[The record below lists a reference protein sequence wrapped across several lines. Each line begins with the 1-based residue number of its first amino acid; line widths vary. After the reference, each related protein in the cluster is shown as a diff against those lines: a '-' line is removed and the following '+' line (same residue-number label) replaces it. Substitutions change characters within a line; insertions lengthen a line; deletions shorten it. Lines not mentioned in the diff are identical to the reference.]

1 MAKGNLFN
9 GLAHGSVGDVVFT
22 RQNGEQISKLRN
34 RRPRN
39 PRSPGQLIQ
48 RAIMST
54 VWLAYKAGKDIFDHS
69 FEHRSVGGATMNE
82 FVSMNT
88 KILRALVAE
97 ERGIVPKSSVPI
109 PDVRARLVAPGS
121 VFPVAFDGMLVSSG
135 SYQQTFF
142 EVIPVHY
149 TGEEEV
155 LLDFHVP
162 AAVNASETCR
172 EYAERLGLIRGD
184 LYTIVGFNN
193 PRQLPVYLDGYDDGL
208 SHMGMQMQESFF
220 AVRLRVRD
228 DFVLDGTNV
237 AQGKTLGNVFSVDYV
252 RGAQTKTDHLLQV
265 PLDGHFGL
273 HDLESVSVTLGLS
286 WGNIIRS
293 RVDSK
298 LRSKTVLLRSSM
310 LQDCGV
316 IPAYLVEAWS
326 RVSDKVADSS
336 LILEGGGEFNTFV
349 PEPPQPPQALTIND
363 FTYTT
368 WGEIGALCWK
378 DSSTNRKIYCM
389 WNGDPFYVVYD
400 GDLHKW
406 ALLSD
411 PSIDPATTQL
421 ATLIEAFTPIEF
433 TIDIEPDGYLPFRF
447 VCSNGVIQPAV
458 PNTPS

>member
-22 RQNGEQISKLRN
+22 RQNGEQISKMRN

-97 ERGIVPKSSVPI
+97 EKNIVPTSSNTV

-121 VFPVAFDGMLVSSG
+121 VYPVAFDGMVVSSG
-135 SYQQTFF
+135 TYQQTFF
-142 EVIPVHY
+142 QVIPAHMDK
-149 TGEEEV
+149 GEEEY
-155 LLDFHVP
+155 LSFLVP
-162 AAVNASETCR
+162 TELNDSETCR
-172 EYAERLGLIRGD
+172 EYAERLGLVRGD
-184 LYTIVGFNN
+184 LYTLLGFYQ
-193 PRQLPVYLDGYDDGL
+193 PRELPQYLDGFDDGS
-208 SHMGMQMQESFF
+208 SHMGMQIQESFF
-220 AVRLRVRD
+220 AIRLRVRD
-228 DFVLDGTNV
+228 DFVNDGTRAV
-237 AQGKTLGNVFSVDYV
+237 KGSAMRDLFTVDYV
-252 RGAQTKTDHLLQV
+252 RGPQTTADVILGIGI
-265 PLDGHFGL
+265 GHAFNMFAVQTVS
-273 HDLESVSVTLGLS
+273 HTLELS
-286 WGNIIRS
+286 WANIIRS
-293 RVDSK
+293 HVDSK
-298 LRSKTVLLRSSM
+298 LRSKTFLLRTSM
-310 LQDCGV
+310 FQDCGV

-326 RVSDKVADSS
+326 RVADKVGDSS
-336 LILEGGGEFNTFV
+336 LILEGGGGLNTFE
-349 PEPPQPPQALTIND
+349 PEPPQPPQALTIDD

-378 DSSTNRKIYCM
+378 DGSTNRKIYCM

-400 GDLHKW
+400 LDLNKW

-411 PSIDPATTQL
+411 PSVDPATTQM
-421 ATLIEAFTPIEF
+421 ASLIEAFTPVKF
-433 TIDIEPDGYLPFRF
+433 TIDIEPNGYLPFRF
-447 VCSNGVIQPAV
+447 VCNEGVVTPAV
-458 PNTPS
+458 PNTPT